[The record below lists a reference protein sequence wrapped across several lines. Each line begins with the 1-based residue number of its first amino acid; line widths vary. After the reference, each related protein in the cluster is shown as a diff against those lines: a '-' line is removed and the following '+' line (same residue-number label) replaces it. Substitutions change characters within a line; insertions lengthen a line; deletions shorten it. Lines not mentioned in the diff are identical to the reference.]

1 MFPKRLHER
10 IPFNFNDLLILNL
23 HTKHTGFCIEF
34 KNPGNYYKVSPE
46 QNEMLEK
53 FKMQNYKVLLSND
66 YDFIIK
72 ELIEYFQGV
81 RIKCVHCTRKLKNVE
96 TMKTHIKE
104 FHRIK

>member
-1 MFPKRLHER
+1 
-10 IPFNFNDLLILNL
+10 
-23 HTKHTGFCIEF
+23 
-34 KNPGNYYKVSPE
+34 
-46 QNEMLEK
+46 
-53 FKMQNYKVLLSND
+53 MQNFKVLLSND

-81 RIKCVHCTRKLKNVE
+81 RIKCVHCSRKLKNVE